1 MRARKRERA
10 VCAAIRRLRSG
21 VLRTAARRWVR
32 MLVRVLVRML
42 VRVRVQAWA
51 PRGWVRVRT
60 WVAPLKAQMQTRW
73 RRGWWWRPG
82 GGGGAGGRAL
92 LWGSCWRRAMS
103 ALALLRCACAASSLH
118 HPATRRLPFPCC
130 RFSRLLV
137 ANSDHGAAVPRV
149 CEGGSAGL
157 RRQAGTLPGY
167 GDEGTCFPTLEA
179 PNSLLPPPPLTEAP
193 APWSRLA
200 WPGVSHKDPI
210 MVAVAQDTRER
221 LSLENSHAQLPN

>member
-32 MLVRVLVRML
+32 VLVRVLVRML

-103 ALALLRCACAASSLH
+103 ALALLRCAWAASSRH
-118 HPATRRLPFPCC
+118 HPATRRPPFPCC
-130 RFSRLLV
+130 RFSRLSV
-137 ANSDHGAAVPRV
+137 ANSVGGAAVPRV

-167 GDEGTCFPTLEA
+167 GDEGTCCPTLRGAQLTPTA
-179 PNSLLPPPPLTEAP
+179 PTADKH
-193 APWSRLA
+193 SRHKHRLS
-200 WPGVSHKDPI
+200 WPGVYH
-210 MVAVAQDTRER
+210 T
-221 LSLENSHAQLPN
+221 LPESVLDHLLVCELV